1 MKCLFALLLSCL
13 MASSALAQPAH
24 RFPSRAPLPQLMP
37 IAAKCDLS
45 SCQTRCYV
53 EQSHCNT
60 RNSGACSTQAQLCV
74 QSCAAQCH

>member
-1 MKCLFALLLSCL
+1 MKYLLALLLSGL
-13 MASSALAQPAH
+13 MVSSALSQPAPM
-24 RFPSRAPLPQLMP
+24 FPPRAPLPPLTLA
-37 IAAKCDLS
+37 AAKCDLS

-74 QSCAAQCH
+74 QSCAAQCK